1 MKLSQ
6 ICGFSLLSLLILSF
20 SPDWGFF
27 GHRKINRMAVF
38 TLPEDML
45 PLYKKNIEYI
55 EEHAVDADK
64 RRYATKFEAI
74 RHYIDIDAWG
84 TYPYADLPRDFNEAL
99 LVHSDFLL
107 INELRKDT
115 VKMTVA
121 NAEDKMIWLI
131 GADTIM
137 MPSKKQCLY
146 FFGHYIKPQYYEDE
160 WQIRVDSFDQFFQK
174 SSPYLSLKYDKII
187 VVDHLSEHGILP
199 YYLEE
204 ATKKLTRAFERQDAN
219 DILRNSADIGHYIGD
234 AHVPLH
240 TTRNYNGQFTD
251 QVGIHAFWE
260 SRLPELY
267 SEKSYDF
274 LVGQADYV
282 DDLRSYFWN
291 IVLESNSN
299 LDSVLSI
306 EKRLSQTFPSDQQY
320 CFDERL
326 GLTVK
331 IQCEAYSNAYHEAMS
346 GMVED
351 RMTKA
356 IHAIGS
362 IWYTAWV
369 NAGQPDLSKLNAG
382 EVKQEEFKVNP
393 NVKTREHEN

>member
-6 ICGFSLLSLLILSF
+6 ICAFSLLSLLILSF

-84 TYPYADLPRDFNEAL
+84 TYPYSDLPRDFNEAL

-204 ATKKLTRAFERQDAN
+204 AAKKLTRAFERQDAN

-382 EVKQEEFKVNP
+382 EVKQEEFKINP